1 MKQIEGKKYKK
12 EEKNVCKKKE
22 KKKEEKE
29 KKKEEAKEQEKERM
43 EYSKKRK
50 QDGKEIFVVDRGNRV
65 TRKKKKE
72 KECEDWENDMGIV
85 LLNQRSKCEV

>member
-1 MKQIEGKKYKK
+1 MQ
-12 EEKNVCKKKE
+12 KKKR
-22 KKKEEKE
+22 KKK
-29 KKKEEAKEQEKERM
+29 AKEQEKERM

-65 TRKKKKE
+65 TRKKRKE